1 MMKNQ
6 DLTQLFIDE
15 LADMYNSENQILKA
29 LPKLIKAA
37 SLPDLKEA
45 LTTHL
50 HETEEQVE
58 RIEKIFSLMNLPVSD
73 KICEAMRGLIKEADD
88 LTQNKSKSATLDAAI
103 ISAAQKV
110 EHYEIASYGTLRSFA
125 KHLDLKSEITDLL
138 QETLDEEGS
147 ADKKLTKIAD
157 GSFLSSGVNKEAVE
171 EEFAHSSSHRKRK

>member
-1 MMKNQ
+1 
-6 DLTQLFIDE
+6 
-15 LADMYNSENQILKA
+15 
-29 LPKLIKAA
+29 
-37 SLPDLKEA
+37 
-45 LTTHL
+45 
-50 HETEEQVE
+50 
-58 RIEKIFSLMNLPVSD
+58 MNLPVSD